1 MKFKFILLFI
11 SIFFGIYLFGNQ
23 KNNDNLFID
32 PAINKINLDV
42 GQSKTDRSYHV
53 FSHGKSGELFINNQ
67 WLDKI
72 SLYHFF
78 KNRIGNQKELLI
90 YGCNFAEGKKGLEA
104 VKYLEKKLNIKISA
118 STNITGKDGDWI
130 LEYGN
135 SKNTINA
142 NYHGNLQLD
151 DTHYFNPLIFGQY
164 TTGTIIE
171 EYLYLSTPST
181 SNITVNITDAAGNP
195 IPRMR
200 VLNIN
205 ANTSTIVT
213 SSAVTFGNSTP
224 IRIAFVDNA
233 NNDLNPGQSPLT
245 RPTNTAG
252 TIISGNFAGLLLTST
267 GKFYVNYRAR
277 SGSQAGSALTKGKVA
292 LGKEFRWGGS
302 PTEITTSTAAIG
314 NMLSIMA
321 TENNTNVTIS
331 NIDAGTEFIN
341 GSSATPLTGTTFN
354 RILQKGESFIL
365 YAPVKTGGIT
375 IQDTGWLG
383 AKVLADKNISVAV
396 GGLMQQG
403 NAADNR
409 DFGLDQLVPIEQI
422 GLEYV
427 VMQGNGG
434 TAEKVIVVATTA
446 NTQVFLNG
454 NATASYTL
462 TNAGDY
468 VLIPSTQFNAS
479 KNMFVKTSKP
489 SYIFHKIYGGTST
502 ATNSLMFIPP
512 LSCFGQKEVN
522 LVPDAHKIGNTLYPN
537 TELVVLAASG
547 ASNVP
552 IVVNNS
558 TTLTPSSTGTV
569 TGNSNW
575 VTYRYDIANTGGT
588 NIKNVKVS
596 SAGSIQAEIIGAS
609 NAAGFGGYYSGFGS
623 TPVLSVQISTSYAQ
637 PCIGESTLSVPG
649 GLGTYQWYKDGVAIA
664 GATNNSY
671 TLSSTDLIA
680 GEYNAIVT
688 VPGGCTINSNFLTS
702 YVCPCSKPGATGTAD
717 SGTEF
722 GISIRDKRTTDNW
735 PHDVNNG
742 FITIEA
748 NNKGF
753 VITRMSNPETAIA
766 QPIEGMIVY
775 DTDDSCIKIYNGTS
789 WKCIEQ
795 TCN

>member
-1 MKFKFILLFI
+1 
-11 SIFFGIYLFGNQ
+11 
-23 KNNDNLFID
+23 
-32 PAINKINLDV
+32 
-42 GQSKTDRSYHV
+42 
-53 FSHGKSGELFINNQ
+53 
-67 WLDKI
+67 
-72 SLYHFF
+72 
-78 KNRIGNQKELLI
+78 
-90 YGCNFAEGKKGLEA
+90 
-104 VKYLEKKLNIKISA
+104 
-118 STNITGKDGDWI
+118 
-130 LEYGN
+130 
-135 SKNTINA
+135 
-142 NYHGNLQLD
+142 
-151 DTHYFNPLIFGQY
+151 
-164 TTGTIIE
+164 
-171 EYLYLSTPST
+171 
-181 SNITVNITDAAGNP
+181 
-195 IPRMR
+195 MR

-213 SSAVTFGNSTP
+213 TSTVTFSNTTP
-224 IRIAFVDNA
+224 IRIAFIDNA
-233 NNDLNPGQSPLT
+233 NNDLNPGLSPLT

-252 TIISGNFAGLLLTST
+252 TIISGNFAGLILTST
-267 GKFYVNYRAR
+267 GKFYVNYRGR

-302 PTEITTSTAAIG
+302 PTELSTTTAAIG

-341 GSSATPLTGTTFN
+341 GSNPTPLTGTTIS
-354 RILQKGESFIL
+354 RTLQKGQSFVL
-365 YAPVKTGGIT
+365 YAPVKTGGVT

-403 NAADNR
+403 NASDNR

-454 NATASYTL
+454 SATANYTL

-522 LVPDAHKIGNTLYPN
+522 LVPDAHKIGTTLYPN

-547 ASNVP
+547 AANVP
-552 IVVNNS
+552 VVVNNS
-558 TTLTPSSTGTV
+558 TTLSPSSTGTV
-569 TGNSNW
+569 TGNPNW

-596 SAGSIQAEIIGAS
+596 SAASIQAEIIGAS
-609 NAAGFGGYYSGFGS
+609 NAAGFGGYYSGFGT
-623 TPVLSVQISTSYAQ
+623 TPVLSIQISTSYAQ
-637 PCIGESTLSVPG
+637 PCIGESTLSVPS
-649 GLGTYQWYKDGVAIA
+649 GLGTYQWYKNGVAIA

-671 TLSSTDLIA
+671 TLPSTDLVA
-680 GEYNAIVT
+680 GEYNVVVT

-735 PHDVNNG
+735 PHDINNG
-742 FITIEA
+742 FIAIEA

-775 DTDDSCIKIYNGTS
+775 DTDDSCLKIYNGTS